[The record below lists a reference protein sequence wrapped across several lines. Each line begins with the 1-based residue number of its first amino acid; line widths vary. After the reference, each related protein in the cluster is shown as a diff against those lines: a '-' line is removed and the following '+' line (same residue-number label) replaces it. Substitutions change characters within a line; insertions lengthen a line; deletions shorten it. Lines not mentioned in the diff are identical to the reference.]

1 MVDKTFNFIV
11 NGGQA
16 TGGPPIGPAL
26 GPLGVNIMAIVG
38 EINKQTAEYNG
49 TPVPVDVIID
59 TDSRAFKV
67 KVGMLSTFALI
78 TQALE
83 IKKGSGT
90 PNKSYVGDL
99 PFDQLVSI
107 AKKKMQGIYASSLK
121 AATKEVL
128 GTCQSMGVTVEGKSA
143 KEMQNLISKG
153 DYDSKLLENA

>member
-26 GPLGVNIMAIVG
+26 GPLGVNIMSIVN
-38 EINKQTAEYNG
+38 EINKQTAEFNG

-67 KVGMLSTFALI
+67 KVGMLSTFALL
-78 TQALE
+78 TQSLG

-90 PNKSYVGDL
+90 PNKAYVGDL
-99 PFDQLVSI
+99 AFEQLVSV
-107 AKKKMQGIYASSLK
+107 AKKKQQGLYAASLK

-128 GTCQSMGVTVEGKSA
+128 GTCQSMGVTVDGKPA
-143 KEMQNLISKG
+143 MEVQKLISSG
-153 DYDSKLLENA
+153 EYDAKFNEIA